1 MATTTDTP
9 MSQAAPIFTCLACQ
23 VAFHSAEL
31 QRSHY
36 RSDWHRYNLKRKMA
50 NLPPVEA
57 ENFAQRVLTQQ
68 AKSKEEAAEAN
79 VALRCEVCRKSYG
92 SKNAY
97 LSHMASKK
105 HREVE
110 ARATAAAAQS
120 QVESTESK
128 ASAFGPEDK
137 VESDFPISDDETEV
151 AGEGEKAKAS
161 LGESSP
167 TVNAGSDDV
176 PMASA
181 GAETLTPTERQ
192 LKIRE
197 LNRALDEVETEE
209 EMERLIQKKI
219 KLSAR
224 LAPESC
230 LFCVH
235 TSDSF
240 ESNIEHMTQVHSF
253 FIPDIEFMKD
263 LPGMIKYLGEK
274 VSVANVCLYCNGRG
288 RGLRSLESVRDHM
301 RHKGHC
307 KIAYDDEIDI
317 LELSEFYDFSSTYA
331 DATAANADDE
341 MELDTNG
348 QIVLSRHRGDLAS
361 NTHGGGLT
369 LTTDESELIL
379 PSGARIGHRDYLR
392 YYRQRLQPS
401 DTDNPALISRMLTE
415 HADGDR
421 PMTKA
426 ERKKMEKAL
435 ILQQPKGRWALKNNH
450 SYLET
455 RTKHHFDTR
464 VGIKANKLQ
473 RHFRAQIL
481 F

>member
-1 MATTTDTP
+1 

-105 HREVE
+105 HR
-110 ARATAAAAQS
+110 
-120 QVESTESK
+120 
-128 ASAFGPEDK
+128 
-137 VESDFPISDDETEV
+137 
-151 AGEGEKAKAS
+151 EKAKAS